1 MSGEATGLTTVGKRG
16 ALNGISAALKAA
28 GRKPSQ
34 SKKDAADKA
43 VAAYMK
49 TQKRRGIAVKVT
61 AQGVTVTGYNPAA
74 DKTGS
79 GARAIVGAASGK
91 GGGAAFAV
99 SRKVLAAANARVQ
112 AGKVGAKKFSA
123 KKVAKKAAKKAA
135 VKKVAAKKTVAK
147 GKVKR
152 K

>member
-1 MSGEATGLTTVGKRG
+1 MSGEATGLTTTGKG
-16 ALNGISAALKAA
+16 AFGGLSAALKAA
-28 GRKPSQ
+28 GKKPSQ
-34 SKKDAADKA
+34 NKSAAVEKAAANYINRNKK
-43 VAAYMK
+43 
-49 TQKRRGIAVKVT
+49 RGIAVKVT

-74 DKTGS
+74 DKTGA

-112 AGKVGAKKFSA
+112 AGKAGAKKFSA
-123 KKVAKKAAKKAA
+123 KKVAAKKSA
-135 VKKVAAKKTVAK
+135 VKKVAAKKK